1 MPLLSSEINILEKV
15 CNKASKI
22 IIRDFGE
29 IEKLQVSKKGPGD
42 FVTKTDQKVEKIII
56 EELEKARPGFNFL
69 AEEGGGG
76 TTNEKKSEYTWVI
89 DPIDGTTNFMHGIPH
104 FAISIGLE
112 KSGELIAGIIFD
124 PIKNEMFYAEKGR
137 GAYLNNTRIRVS
149 SRNTIS
155 DSIALTGGPNY
166 QEDNKEVFYNEYI
179 AMCNHF
185 HQVRKLG
192 SAALDLAY
200 VAAGRAEIFW
210 HKNLKYWDIAAGILI
225 VKEAGGTITDFKGK
239 TFDLKKNQ
247 LLATNAR
254 LDNETTKVLS
264 MIK

>member
-1 MPLLSSEINILEKV
+1 MPLLSSEINVLEKV

-42 FVTKTDQKVEKIII
+42 FVTKTDKKVEQIII
-56 EELEKARPGFNFL
+56 EELEKARPGFNIL
-69 AEEGGGG
+69 AEEGG
-76 TTNEKKSEYTWVI
+76 TTENKSEYTWII

-112 KSGELIAGIIFD
+112 KNGEVIAGIIFD

-137 GAYLNNTRIRVS
+137 GAYLNNSRIRVS
-149 SRNTIS
+149 SRNNIA
-155 DSIALTGGPNY
+155 DSIALTGGPAFAEN
-166 QEDNKEVFYNEYI
+166 NKQIFYEEYI
-179 AMCNHF
+179 AMSNHF

-210 HKNLKYWDIAAGILI
+210 HKNLKYWDIAAGIII
-225 VKEAGGTITDFKGK
+225 VKEAGGTISDFKGK
-239 TFDLKKNQ
+239 TFDLSKNQ
-247 LLATNAR
+247 LLATNSR
-254 LDNETTKVLS
+254 IDQETTKILS
-264 MIK
+264 SIA

>member
-1 MPLLSSEINILEKV
+1 MPLLSPEINVLEKV
-15 CNKASKI
+15 CLKASKI

-42 FVTKTDQKVEKIII
+42 FVTKTDKKVEEILI
-56 EELEKARPGFNFL
+56 EELEKARPGYNFL
-69 AEEGGGG
+69 AEEGG
-76 TTNEKKSEYTWVI
+76 TTKEKKSEFTWII

-137 GAYLNNTRIRVS
+137 GAYLNNSRIRVS
-149 SRNTIS
+149 SRNIVN
-155 DSIALTGGPNY
+155 DSVALTGGPAFAEN
-166 QEDNKEVFYNEYI
+166 NKQKFFEEYI
-179 AMCNHF
+179 AMSNQF

-210 HKNLKYWDIAAGILI
+210 HKNLKYWDIAAGIII
-225 VKEAGGTITDFKGK
+225 VKESGGTISDFKGK
-239 TFDLKKNQ
+239 PFSLNNNQ
-247 LLATNAR
+247 LLATNSR
-254 LDNETTKVLS
+254 LDSDTVKILS
-264 MIK
+264 SIK